1 MDLEGYVVAGL
12 VAGPV
17 LLLALLALVRRH
29 HRRAPAYAVIDGS
42 DVMYWRTGKPDLTAV
57 EDVIYALTARGLTPG
72 VVFDAN
78 AGHLLTGRYRH
89 HREFGR
95 MLGLPEA
102 RVLVVPKG
110 TQADPFIL
118 SAAREMKARIVTN
131 DRYRDWAEAHPE
143 VAADGHLI
151 RGGYRDGRLWL
162 DS

>member
-1 MDLEGYVVAGL
+1 
-12 VAGPV
+12 
-17 LLLALLALVRRH
+17 
-29 HRRAPAYAVIDGS
+29 
-42 DVMYWRTGKPDLTAV
+42 MYWRSGTPDLMAV
-57 EDVIYALTARGLTPG
+57 EDVVHALLVRGCTPG

-102 RVLVVPKG
+102 QVFVVPKG

-118 SAAREMKARIVTN
+118 AAARGMKARIVTN

-143 VAADGHLI
+143 VAVDGHLI